1 MISDF
6 EMRISDCNNR
16 TEAKHGLRS
25 DFGDRAKGMSK
36 KSSDQFLS
44 HFSIDLK
51 SALRNLKSA
60 IVTGAMLL
68 ALCFSVEAQQPKKVS
83 RIGYLAPGDAAS
95 DSARSKGIRL
105 ALRERGYIEGQNV
118 ATEYR
123 YTEGKR
129 DRAPEFAAELVHL
142 KVDIILVTGGI
153 TNIRAAKNA
162 TKTIPIVMI
171 GASADPVEA
180 GIVDSLARPGGNITG
195 ITNLITELG
204 GKRLELFKE
213 AVPKVVRI
221 AFLYEPTSPN
231 QVLELK
237 EVQTAGGPLGLT
249 IQPWEVRAAED
260 FDRFFAAMGKK
271 RPDGLHVTSGP
282 QMRTNRNRIVG
293 FALKSR
299 LPSMWD
305 NRDFVDSGG
314 LMSYGADIVDSYRRV
329 ATYVDKILKGAKPA
343 NLPVEQP
350 TKFELVINQ
359 KTAKQIGLTIP
370 ANLLLRADRVIR

>member
-1 MISDF
+1 LPILDWGEKQMH
-6 EMRISDCNNR
+6 ERTQMRSSSF
-16 TEAKHGLRS
+16 RS
-25 DFGDRAKGMSK
+25 DNPKSK
-36 KSSDQFLS
+36 IQNPKWAW
-44 HFSIDLK
+44 IVAIGV
-51 SALRNLKSA
+51 ALA
-60 IVTGAMLL
+60 MGGAL
-68 ALCFSVEAQQPKKVS
+68 AQAQQPKKVP

-95 DSARSKGIRL
+95 DSARAEGIRL
-105 ALRERGYIEGQNV
+105 ALRERGYIEGQNI

-123 YTEGKR
+123 YTEEKR
-129 DRAPEFAAELVHL
+129 DQAPELAAELVRL
-142 KVDIILVTGGI
+142 KVDIIVVTGGI

-180 GIVDSLARPGGNITG
+180 GIIDSLARPGGNVTG

-237 EVQTAGGPLGLT
+237 EVQTAARPLGLT

-260 FDRFFAAMGKK
+260 FDRVFAAMGKQ

-282 QMRTNRNRIVG
+282 RMRTNRTRIVG

-299 LPSMWD
+299 SPSMWD
-305 NRDFVDSGG
+305 NREFVDSGG
-314 LMSYGADIVDSYRRV
+314 LMSYGADLADSYRRV
-329 ATYVDKILKGAKPA
+329 ATYVDKILKGAKPGD
-343 NLPVEQP
+343 LPVEQP
-350 TKFELVINQ
+350 TKFELVINL
-359 KTAKQIGLTIP
+359 KTAKQIGVTIP
-370 ANLLLRADRVIR
+370 QSMLYRADKVIK